1 MIYQWRIDRNRINRL
16 CAAAALLGYIPPAAG
31 FKRDYWVKL
40 IHPEDL
46 AKVEERVSAALER
59 GDETYQVE
67 YRLRH
72 RNGDYQMVREE
83 GWVERDE
90 GGQARCV
97 LCRVTGFAER
107 DRVEEVSR
115 ESDEHVRQILEA
127 AEVGAWQWDFQ
138 SGVFACYGRTL
149 GLLGIR
155 PEEFAGTYDAFL
167 MAAHPD
173 GRAAIDLAVKR
184 TIETG
189 AEFRVEFRVIQS
201 NMPQADARWL
211 LAKGNVRTN
220 AQGAPERMMGIIYDI
235 TPHKQVEEARQE
247 LLAREQ
253 AARIK
258 AEANARAKDEF
269 LAVISHELRTPLSAM
284 LGWAEMLRSRRPG
297 DPIYERALQTI
308 ERNAERQSKL
318 IEDLLDTTRI
328 LSGKLSIEARPL
340 YLDALLEES
349 LDVVRPTAEAKDIE
363 LIMTFDSAPGLILGD
378 ANRLQQVFWNLLSNA
393 IKFTDPGGR
402 VEARLERS
410 KTETRIIVSDT
421 GKGIT
426 PDFLPY
432 VFDLFRQADHSS
444 ARRQGGIGLG
454 LALAKRLVEM
464 HGGAIKAESA
474 GEGMGA
480 IFTVTLPMGSGD
492 RAVPEMNTID
502 LNKGLDAS
510 DKPTLAGLRILVVD
524 DEADARDLLA
534 IRLQQ
539 YGADVITAASARA
552 ALESLALQK
561 PHPDLIVSDIAMPG
575 EDGYSLIRQV
585 RAMEPEQGGR
595 IPAIA
600 VTAYSRATDRMQ
612 ALAAGFQMHVPKPVN
627 AAELAQAIAGIV
639 GQFGY

>member
-1 MIYQWRIDRNRINRL
+1 
-16 CAAAALLGYIPPAAG
+16 
-31 FKRDYWVKL
+31 
-40 IHPEDL
+40 
-46 AKVEERVSAALER
+46 
-59 GDETYQVE
+59 
-67 YRLRH
+67 
-72 RNGDYQMVREE
+72 
-83 GWVERDE
+83 
-90 GGQARCV
+90 
-97 LCRVTGFAER
+97 
-107 DRVEEVSR
+107 
-115 ESDEHVRQILEA
+115 
-127 AEVGAWQWDFQ
+127 
-138 SGVFACYGRTL
+138 
-149 GLLGIR
+149 
-155 PEEFAGTYDAFL
+155 
-167 MAAHPD
+167 
-173 GRAAIDLAVKR
+173 
-184 TIETG
+184 
-189 AEFRVEFRVIQS
+189 
-201 NMPQADARWL
+201 
-211 LAKGNVRTN
+211 
-220 AQGAPERMMGIIYDI
+220 
-235 TPHKQVEEARQE
+235 
-247 LLAREQ
+247 
-253 AARIK
+253 
-258 AEANARAKDEF
+258 
-269 LAVISHELRTPLSAM
+269 M

-340 YLDALLEES
+340 YLEALLEES

-363 LIMTFDSAPGLILGD
+363 LVVTFDSAPGLILGD

-410 KTETRIIVSDT
+410 KAETRIIVSDT

-432 VFDLFRQADHSS
+432 VFDLFRQADPSS

-492 RAVPEMNTID
+492 RAVPEMKAID

-539 YGADVITAASARA
+539 YGADVITAASAKA
-552 ALESLALQK
+552 ALESLAQLK
-561 PHPDLIVSDIAMPG
+561 PYPDLIVSDIAMPG

-585 RAMEPEQGGR
+585 RAMEPELGGR

-627 AAELAQAIAGIV
+627 AAELAQAIAGII